1 MLLLS
6 STSSSCGIRM
16 MQEIR
21 QADDYIKPLIPKFE
35 WSSGNYYIA
44 LLGRPSTSTPWML
57 KVGGHHLA
65 YNFTFNG
72 RLPGATPLFFGT
84 EPIKFVA
91 NGRPVEPMRAQFGA
105 LAALASAVSA
115 YPAAHL
121 TGTFTDVVK
130 GVAVS
135 FVPGQPPIGGNDTG
149 FPMEYPTG
157 TFGRGVR
164 YTEISPQVEEL
175 VRRAIETYTALPAD
189 HLSRQLL
196 DTYESKESL
205 AETFIGYS
213 GSADLS
219 INNSY
224 VRIDGPRIWMEF
236 VVQPAVAFPKQL
248 HYHALWR
255 DKLADYGGEFVHE

>member
-1 MLLLS
+1 
-6 STSSSCGIRM
+6 
-16 MQEIR
+16 
-21 QADDYIKPLIPKFE
+21 
-35 WSSGNYYIA
+35 
-44 LLGRPSTSTPWML
+44 
-57 KVGGHHLA
+57 
-65 YNFTFNG
+65 
-72 RLPGATPLFFGT
+72 
-84 EPIKFVA
+84 
-91 NGRPVEPMRAQFGA
+91 
-105 LAALASAVSA
+105 
-115 YPAAHL
+115 
-121 TGTFTDVVK
+121 
-130 GVAVS
+130 
-135 FVPGQPPIGGNDTG
+135 
-149 FPMEYPTG
+149 MEYPTG

-219 INNSY
+219 VNNSY